1 MTVNQVI
8 AWNMARWRKAAG
20 LTQAELGER
29 LGWTH
34 TAVSAAER
42 SWNGERKRE
51 FDGDLI
57 VALSAALGVP
67 LLALFLPPGDGPGMA
82 DLFARVLPES
92 ADQSQVLDAY
102 REALAVCANTF
113 MAGGEG
119 HGLAEYL
126 RGMVSAEYREQR
138 LTRGRLED
146 LRALEREY
154 RRRLRGELQARR
166 DELQAALDRIDGS
179 HE

>member
-42 SWNGERKRE
+42 SWDGERKRE

-57 VALSAALGVP
+57 VALSSALGVP

-82 DLFARVLPES
+82 ELFGSVLPES
-92 ADQSQVLDAY
+92 AAESPVLDAY
-102 REALAVCANTF
+102 RKALADCADRF
-113 MAGGEG
+113 MKPGEG
-119 HGLAEYL
+119 GGLAEYL
-126 RGMVSAEYREQR
+126 RGMASAEYRGQR

-154 RRRLRGELQARR
+154 RRRLRGALTQQVA
-166 DELQAALDRIDGS
+166 DLQAALDRLDGNDG
-179 HE
+179 